1 MLSCSAILVLKMTGY
16 WMALKKSTKENGKI
30 QKGVYY
36 TTTKDS
42 FFLQSVLHTD
52 STTTGKRKSFPNE
65 IKIYGLA
72 SFTFFFSVQQFKV
85 HSVAMLFLTDLPRV
99 RQNYQDILLLHI
111 QLFFQHIID
120 FEELY
125 TFAPTSEIFKPT
137 FTFQSLQKIIR
148 LYVSIGFFDRKG
160 HHHQC
165 YHLSTG
171 QLTVSFTVQSCRY
184 IVLF

>member
-1 MLSCSAILVLKMTGY
+1 MVRFPINLEMSLTQ
-16 WMALKKSTKENGKI
+16 STKENDKI

-36 TTTKDS
+36 YATTKDS

-85 HSVAMLFLTDLPRV
+85 HTVAMLFLTDLPRV

-120 FEELY
+120 FEQLY
-125 TFAPTSEIFKPT
+125 FYSYLRNFQTCFYFSVTAKNNQIVCKYWIF
-137 FTFQSLQKIIR
+137 
-148 LYVSIGFFDRKG
+148 
-160 HHHQC
+160 
-165 YHLSTG
+165 
-171 QLTVSFTVQSCRY
+171 
-184 IVLF
+184 